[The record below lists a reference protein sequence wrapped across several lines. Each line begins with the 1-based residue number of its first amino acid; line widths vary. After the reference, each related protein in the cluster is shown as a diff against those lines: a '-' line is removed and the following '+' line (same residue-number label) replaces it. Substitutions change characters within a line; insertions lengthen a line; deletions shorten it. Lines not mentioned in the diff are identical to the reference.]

1 MDRLVLLVILVMI
14 TLLSCGKSEY
24 FAHETSG
31 LSKKEFDKQVE
42 AVKGSNTQSYEV
54 IDSVAYDIYYTR
66 SYLYQKEV
74 LTIISPNFCCQD
86 IYSSKP
92 QLKSQRPAW
101 EIYLLYFYMIFC
113 GFVAYKDEIL
123 DDGIQALNRLRLRI
137 VLGIVLVIV
146 LGQWIVLGPKF
157 VLGLGIVL
165 GLVLLLEF
173 WFFLRFVFVFVFVLL
188 FLFLIEL
195 GLGNIAI
202 ISILIY
208 FISYFITM
216 MVYRNKL
223 IKN

>member
-54 IDSVAYDIYYTR
+54 IDLVAYDIYYTR

-123 DDGIQALNRLRLRI
+123 DDGIQALNTLRLRI
-137 VLGIVLVIV
+137 VLGIVLV
-146 LGQWIVLGPKF
+146 PKF

>member
-1 MDRLVLLVILVMI
+1 
-14 TLLSCGKSEY
+14 
-24 FAHETSG
+24 
-31 LSKKEFDKQVE
+31 
-42 AVKGSNTQSYEV
+42 
-54 IDSVAYDIYYTR
+54 
-66 SYLYQKEV
+66 
-74 LTIISPNFCCQD
+74 
-86 IYSSKP
+86 
-92 QLKSQRPAW
+92 
-101 EIYLLYFYMIFC
+101 MIFC